1 MALYNTNTPL
11 QIILIRPY
19 IYRSMQ
25 KTNIM
30 QSETIPRLLFKM
42 SFPMMLSMLIQ
53 ALYNVVDSIFV
64 AMVSET
70 ALTAVSLAFPLQ
82 NLLIAAAVGTGVGVN
97 SLLSR
102 RLGEGRTEEANAVAS
117 SALFLALALSVI
129 FIAIGLFLAK
139 PFLALFTDSSELL
152 ELSASYSRICLIIS
166 FGCMFS
172 ITIEKLIQA
181 TGNSVQPMTM
191 QLTGAIMNIVL
202 DPVFIFFF
210 GLGVNG
216 AAIATVLGQI
226 GSMVLAFI
234 FLKKNSYITIRLK
247 DIRPKAKI
255 IGEIYQVGLP
265 TIIMNSIGT
274 VMVSVINAILIGFS
288 ATAVSVFGVYF
299 KLQSFVFMPVFS
311 INNGLISI
319 ISYNYGAKDGKR
331 ISGSIRFGMLT
342 ALATAVTGTALLWL
356 FARPL
361 LSRYF
366 QAGEAA
372 IALGVPALRMTALS
386 FPLAAVS
393 IICSAAFQS
402 MGRSSHS
409 LAVALLRQIILLLP
423 AAWVLARFCPEWTFL
438 CFPLAELLTCLIALI
453 LCFRIYRE
461 RVLPLI

>member
-1 MALYNTNTPL
+1 
-11 QIILIRPY
+11 
-19 IYRSMQ
+19 MQ

-102 RLGEGRTEEANAVAS
+102 RLGEGRTEEATAVAS

-299 KLQSFVFMPVFS
+299 KLQSFVFMPVFGL
-311 INNGLISI
+311 NNGIIPILGFNYGARNRKRMTATMKLGLLVALTIMILGTLLFQLFPSELLSLFSASEEMYAIGIPALRIISLCFIPAAISI
-319 ISYNYGAKDGKR
+319 IL
-331 ISGSIRFGMLT
+331 ISS
-342 ALATAVTGTALLWL
+342 
-356 FARPL
+356 
-361 LSRYF
+361 F
-366 QAGEAA
+366 QATGF
-372 IALGVPALRMTALS
+372 G
-386 FPLAAVS
+386 LASMMVS
-393 IICSAAFQS
+393 IIRQLLVLCPAAF
-402 MGRSSHS
+402 
-409 LAVALLRQIILLLP
+409 ILS
-423 AAWVLARFCPEWTFL
+423 RFFGINGVWASFA
-438 CFPLAELLTCLIALI
+438 LAECFGLTFSVIFFI
-453 LCFRIYRE
+453 HVYKTRIRNLE
-461 RVLPLI
+461 RR

>member
-1 MALYNTNTPL
+1 
-11 QIILIRPY
+11 
-19 IYRSMQ
+19 MQ

-226 GSMVLAFI
+226 GSMALAFI

-299 KLQSFVFMPVFS
+299 KLQSFVFMPVFGL
-311 INNGLISI
+311 NNGIIPILGFNYGARNRKRMTATMKLGLLVALTIMILGTLLFQLFPSELLSLFSASEEMYAIGIPALRIISLCFIPAAISI
-319 ISYNYGAKDGKR
+319 IL
-331 ISGSIRFGMLT
+331 ISS
-342 ALATAVTGTALLWL
+342 
-356 FARPL
+356 
-361 LSRYF
+361 F
-366 QAGEAA
+366 QATGF
-372 IALGVPALRMTALS
+372 G
-386 FPLAAVS
+386 LASMMVS
-393 IICSAAFQS
+393 IIRQLLVLCPAAF
-402 MGRSSHS
+402 
-409 LAVALLRQIILLLP
+409 ILS
-423 AAWVLARFCPEWTFL
+423 RFFGINGVWASFA
-438 CFPLAELLTCLIALI
+438 LAECFGLTFSVIFFI
-453 LCFRIYRE
+453 HVYKTRIRNLE
-461 RVLPLI
+461 RR

>member
-1 MALYNTNTPL
+1 
-11 QIILIRPY
+11 
-19 IYRSMQ
+19 MQ

-226 GSMVLAFI
+226 GRAS
-234 FLKKNSYITIRLK
+234 
-247 DIRPKAKI
+247 
-255 IGEIYQVGLP
+255 
-265 TIIMNSIGT
+265 
-274 VMVSVINAILIGFS
+274 
-288 ATAVSVFGVYF
+288 
-299 KLQSFVFMPVFS
+299 
-311 INNGLISI
+311 
-319 ISYNYGAKDGKR
+319 
-331 ISGSIRFGMLT
+331 
-342 ALATAVTGTALLWL
+342 
-356 FARPL
+356 
-361 LSRYF
+361 
-366 QAGEAA
+366 
-372 IALGVPALRMTALS
+372 
-386 FPLAAVS
+386 
-393 IICSAAFQS
+393 C
-402 MGRSSHS
+402 
-409 LAVALLRQIILLLP
+409 
-423 AAWVLARFCPEWTFL
+423 
-438 CFPLAELLTCLIALI
+438 
-453 LCFRIYRE
+453 RE
-461 RVLPLI
+461 RV

>member
-1 MALYNTNTPL
+1 
-11 QIILIRPY
+11 
-19 IYRSMQ
+19 MQ

-117 SALFLALALSVI
+117 SALFLAFALSVI

-166 FGCMFS
+166 FGCIFS

-299 KLQSFVFMPVFS
+299 KLQSFVFMPVFGL
-311 INNGLISI
+311 NNGI
-319 ISYNYGAKDGKR
+319 IPILGFNYGAKNRKR
-331 ISGSIRFGMLT
+331 MTATMKLGLLVALT
-342 ALATAVTGTALLWL
+342 IMILGTLLFQL
-356 FARPL
+356 FPSEL
-361 LSRYF
+361 LSLFSASEEMY
-366 QAGEAA
+366 A
-372 IALGVPALRMTALS
+372 IGIPALRIISLCFIPAAISIILISS
-386 FPLAAVS
+386 FQATGFGLASMMVS
-393 IICSAAFQS
+393 IIRQLLVLCPAAF
-402 MGRSSHS
+402 
-409 LAVALLRQIILLLP
+409 ILS
-423 AAWVLARFCPEWTFL
+423 RFFGINGVWASFA
-438 CFPLAELLTCLIALI
+438 LAECFGLTFSVIFFI
-453 LCFRIYRE
+453 HVYKTRIRNLE
-461 RVLPLI
+461 RR

>member
-1 MALYNTNTPL
+1 
-11 QIILIRPY
+11 
-19 IYRSMQ
+19 MQ

-53 ALYNVVDSIFV
+53 ALYNVVDSIFA

-82 NLLIAAAVGTGVGVN
+82 NLLIAAAVGPGVGVN

-299 KLQSFVFMPVFS
+299 KLQSFVFMPVFGL
-311 INNGLISI
+311 NNGIIPILGFNYGARNRKRMTATMKLGLVVALTIMILGTLLFQLFPSELLSLFSASEEMYAIGIPALRIISLCFIPAAISI
-319 ISYNYGAKDGKR
+319 IL
-331 ISGSIRFGMLT
+331 ISS
-342 ALATAVTGTALLWL
+342 
-356 FARPL
+356 
-361 LSRYF
+361 F
-366 QAGEAA
+366 QATGF
-372 IALGVPALRMTALS
+372 G
-386 FPLAAVS
+386 LASMMVS
-393 IICSAAFQS
+393 IIRQLLVLCPAAF
-402 MGRSSHS
+402 
-409 LAVALLRQIILLLP
+409 ILS
-423 AAWVLARFCPEWTFL
+423 RFFGINGVWASFA
-438 CFPLAELLTCLIALI
+438 LAECFGLTFSVIFFI
-453 LCFRIYRE
+453 HVYKTRIRNLE
-461 RVLPLI
+461 RR

>member
-1 MALYNTNTPL
+1 
-11 QIILIRPY
+11 
-19 IYRSMQ
+19 MQ

-152 ELSASYSRICLIIS
+152 ELSASYTRICLIIS

-299 KLQSFVFMPVFS
+299 KLQSFVFMPVFGL
-311 INNGLISI
+311 NNGIIPILGFNYGARNRKRMTATMKLGLLVALTIMILGTLLFQLFPSELLSLFSASEEMYAIGIPALRIISLCFIPAAISI
-319 ISYNYGAKDGKR
+319 IL
-331 ISGSIRFGMLT
+331 ISS
-342 ALATAVTGTALLWL
+342 
-356 FARPL
+356 
-361 LSRYF
+361 F
-366 QAGEAA
+366 QATGF
-372 IALGVPALRMTALS
+372 G
-386 FPLAAVS
+386 LASMMVS
-393 IICSAAFQS
+393 IIRQLLVLCPAAF
-402 MGRSSHS
+402 
-409 LAVALLRQIILLLP
+409 ILS
-423 AAWVLARFCPEWTFL
+423 RFFGINGVWASFA
-438 CFPLAELLTCLIALI
+438 LAECFGLTFSVIFFI
-453 LCFRIYRE
+453 HVYKTRIRNLE
-461 RVLPLI
+461 RR

>member
-1 MALYNTNTPL
+1 
-11 QIILIRPY
+11 
-19 IYRSMQ
+19 MQ

-117 SALFLALALSVI
+117 SALFLAFALSVI

-299 KLQSFVFMPVFS
+299 KLQSFVFMPVFGL
-311 INNGLISI
+311 NNGIIPILGFNYGARNRKRMTATMKLGLLVALTIMILGTLLFQLFPSELLSLFSASEEMYAIGIPALRIISLCFIPAAISI
-319 ISYNYGAKDGKR
+319 IL
-331 ISGSIRFGMLT
+331 ISS
-342 ALATAVTGTALLWL
+342 
-356 FARPL
+356 
-361 LSRYF
+361 F
-366 QAGEAA
+366 QATGF
-372 IALGVPALRMTALS
+372 G
-386 FPLAAVS
+386 LASMMVS
-393 IICSAAFQS
+393 IIRQLLVLCPAAF
-402 MGRSSHS
+402 
-409 LAVALLRQIILLLP
+409 ILS
-423 AAWVLARFCPEWTFL
+423 RFFGINGVWASFA
-438 CFPLAELLTCLIALI
+438 LAECFGLTFSVIFFI
-453 LCFRIYRE
+453 HVYKTRIRNLE
-461 RVLPLI
+461 RR

>member
-1 MALYNTNTPL
+1 
-11 QIILIRPY
+11 
-19 IYRSMQ
+19 MQ

-234 FLKKNSYITIRLK
+234 FLNKNSYITIRLK

-299 KLQSFVFMPVFS
+299 KLQSFVFMPVFGL
-311 INNGLISI
+311 NNGI
-319 ISYNYGAKDGKR
+319 IPILGFNYGAKNRKR
-331 ISGSIRFGMLT
+331 MTATMKLGLLVALT
-342 ALATAVTGTALLWL
+342 IMILGTLLFQL
-356 FARPL
+356 FPSEL
-361 LSRYF
+361 LSLFSASEEMY
-366 QAGEAA
+366 A
-372 IALGVPALRMTALS
+372 IGIPALRIISLCFIPAAISIILISS
-386 FPLAAVS
+386 FQATGFGLASMMVS
-393 IICSAAFQS
+393 IIRQLLVLCPAAF
-402 MGRSSHS
+402 
-409 LAVALLRQIILLLP
+409 ILS
-423 AAWVLARFCPEWTFL
+423 RFFGINGVWASFA
-438 CFPLAELLTCLIALI
+438 LAECFGLTFSVIFFI
-453 LCFRIYRE
+453 HVYKTRIRNLE
-461 RVLPLI
+461 RR

>member
-1 MALYNTNTPL
+1 
-11 QIILIRPY
+11 
-19 IYRSMQ
+19 MQ

-299 KLQSFVFMPVFS
+299 KLQSFVFMPVFGL
-311 INNGLISI
+311 NNGIIPILGFNYGARNRKRMTATMKLGLLVALTIMILGTLLFQLFPSELLSLFSASEEMYAIGIPALRIISLCFIPAAISI
-319 ISYNYGAKDGKR
+319 IL
-331 ISGSIRFGMLT
+331 ISS
-342 ALATAVTGTALLWL
+342 
-356 FARPL
+356 
-361 LSRYF
+361 F
-366 QAGEAA
+366 QATG
-372 IALGVPALRMTALS
+372 LG
-386 FPLAAVS
+386 LASMMVS
-393 IICSAAFQS
+393 IIRQLLVLCPAAF
-402 MGRSSHS
+402 
-409 LAVALLRQIILLLP
+409 ILSRLFGINGVW
-423 AAWVLARFCPEWTFL
+423 ASFA
-438 CFPLAELLTCLIALI
+438 LAECFGLTFSVIFFI
-453 LCFRIYRE
+453 HVYKTRIRNLE
-461 RVLPLI
+461 RR

>member
-1 MALYNTNTPL
+1 
-11 QIILIRPY
+11 
-19 IYRSMQ
+19 MQ

-202 DPVFIFFF
+202 DPVFIFLF

-299 KLQSFVFMPVFS
+299 KLQSFVFMPVFGL
-311 INNGLISI
+311 NNGIIPILGFNYGARNRKRMTSTMKLGLVVALTIMILGTLLFQLFPSELLSLFSASEEMYAIGIPALRIISLCFIPAAISI
-319 ISYNYGAKDGKR
+319 IL
-331 ISGSIRFGMLT
+331 ISS
-342 ALATAVTGTALLWL
+342 
-356 FARPL
+356 
-361 LSRYF
+361 F
-366 QAGEAA
+366 QATG
-372 IALGVPALRMTALS
+372 LG
-386 FPLAAVS
+386 LASMMVS
-393 IICSAAFQS
+393 IIRQLLVLCPAAF
-402 MGRSSHS
+402 
-409 LAVALLRQIILLLP
+409 ILS
-423 AAWVLARFCPEWTFL
+423 RFFGINGVWASFA
-438 CFPLAELLTCLIALI
+438 LAECFGLTFSVIFFI
-453 LCFRIYRE
+453 HVYKTRIRNLE
-461 RVLPLI
+461 RR